1 MDPRDEVIDIDGP
14 PPGAL
19 TTQPRANQIAR
30 QDFGGSSLAA
40 TTGATEALVAKARA
54 SVEARVIAAKRWPRH
69 MAEARQTI
77 RTECQRHR
85 FAQVAMYA
93 RPVGK
98 KKDETGQWVDVLAEG
113 LTIRAAEM
121 MMRAMGNMEASS
133 ETIYDDA
140 TLRLV
145 RVVVVDYET
154 NATWQ
159 KDLSIPKTVERR
171 QLKKGQRPLGERLNS
186 YGDRVYIVEA
196 TEDEVNVREAA
207 MVSKA
212 SRTGI
217 LRLVPG
223 DLQDEAKELVM
234 ATRRKADAADPT
246 AARNRVFDAF
256 AAIGVRPTALEE
268 YLGHPVDS
276 MSPAEREQ
284 LLLVHS
290 AIKEGE
296 TTWAEVLA
304 ERLASREDGAPPAKA
319 APAPATTQQPAAP
332 APRQSEATAPPAEPQ
347 REAPARRTT
356 SAGKGT
362 AALKGALTANG
373 KAPAAPPPAP
383 KPDPTPAPTSVPRPP
398 DDDDD
403 EDPEAEPGWMARPE
417 VPPDEPPPR
426 PGHEDRPCGKC
437 GAVIEVPKEAP
448 AGQICYA
455 CSQA

>member
-1 MDPRDEVIDIDGP
+1 MDPRDEVIDIDEAP
-14 PPGAL
+14 HAGAL

-30 QDFGGSSLAA
+30 QDFSGSSLAA

-77 RTECQRHR
+77 RTECQRPA

-98 KKDETGQWVDVLAEG
+98 KQNERTQQWEDVYAEG
-113 LTIRAAEM
+113 LSIRAAEM

-140 TLRLV
+140 TMRLV

-171 QLKKGQRPLGERLNS
+171 KLKKGQRAIGERLNS
-186 YGDRVYIVEA
+186 YGDRVFIVEA
-196 TEDEVNVREAA
+196 TEDEVAVREAA
-207 MVSKA
+207 LISKA

-223 DLQDEAKELVM
+223 DLQDEAKAM
-234 ATRRKADAADPT
+234 IRSTIRKADAQDPA

-256 AAIGVRPTALEE
+256 AALGVRPTALEE

-276 MSPAEREQ
+276 MSPAEREH
-284 LLLVHS
+284 LLLLHG

-296 TTWAEVLA
+296 TTWADALA
-304 ERLASREDGAPPAKA
+304 ERIAAREAEREQPASRPTASPQA
-319 APAPATTQQPAAP
+319 PAAP
-332 APRQSEATAPPAEPQ
+332 APRASEPPAPQAEPPRDAAPP
-347 REAPARRTT
+347 RAPRT
-356 SAGKGT
+356 SSGRGT
-362 AALKGALTANG
+362 TALKGALKQQPSTPPPPPTEP
-373 KAPAAPPPAP
+373 PAGDPEEEPAWFRSPELPPGTPPPAP
-383 KPDPTPAPTSVPRPP
+383 GMEYRSCAGCS
-398 DDDDD
+398 
-403 EDPEAEPGWMARPE
+403 
-417 VPPDEPPPR
+417 
-426 PGHEDRPCGKC
+426 
-437 GAVIEVPKEAP
+437 AVIEIPVTDPPGAV
-448 AGQICYA
+448 CNA

>member
-1 MDPRDEVIDIDGP
+1 MESRDEVIDIDDAP
-14 PPGAL
+14 SGAL

-77 RTECQRHR
+77 LAECKRTA
-85 FAQVAMYA
+85 FAHVAMYA

-98 KKDETGQWVDVLAEG
+98 KKDERTGQWTDVLAEG

-121 MMRAMGNMEASS
+121 MMRALGNMEASS

-140 TLRLV
+140 TMRIV
-145 RVVVVDYET
+145 RVVVVDYQT

-159 KDLSIPKTVERR
+159 EDLTVQKTVERR
-171 QLKKGQRPLGERLNS
+171 QLKKSQRPLGERLNS
-186 YGDRVYIVEA
+186 YGDRVFIVEA
-196 TEDEVNVREAA
+196 TDDEVHVRSKA
-207 MVSKA
+207 MISKA
-212 SRTGI
+212 SRSGI

-223 DLQDEAKELVM
+223 DLQDEAKALVM
-234 ATRRKADAADPT
+234 ATRRKEDAADPT

-276 MSPAEREQ
+276 MSPAEREK

-296 TTWAEVLA
+296 TTWAKELA
-304 ERLASREDGAPPAKA
+304 EQAAAREDERENPAPPRPAPPAPA
-319 APAPATTQQPAAP
+319 AQPSPAPPPRQNEPAVPLADLQREARP
-332 APRQSEATAPPAEPQ
+332 ASAPRQST
-347 REAPARRTT
+347 
-356 SAGKGT
+356 GKGT
-362 AALKGALTANG
+362 AALKGALT
-373 KAPAAPPPAP
+373 KPAP
-383 KPDPTPAPTSVPRPP
+383 KPEPAPVTVPRPA
-398 DDDDD
+398 DDD
-403 EDPEAEPGWMARPE
+403 EDPEPAWAGPAE
-417 VPPDEPPPR
+417 VPPGTPPPP
-426 PGHEDRPCGKC
+426 PGFEDRKC
-437 GAVIEVPKEAP
+437 ASPTCNATVEVEIGTPP
-448 AGQICYA
+448 GVRCYA